1 MKNRTARIL
10 ATILGGWFGLHR
22 YLNHQIA
29 LGVLYTF
36 TFGLF
41 GIGWIFDICKAF
53 LSSDR
58 SVQTKCIN
66 TIIPGTTKKNSLLS
80 VVGIC
85 LSRFFHKKHAFE
97 HENIKVVE
105 KAAFPDFYIV
115 LDVETPNKQ
124 NNRISQIGLLL
135 VKEGHIIENH
145 STLINPEV
153 AFSTINQRIT
163 GIDSS
168 IVVNSPKFNEYWN
181 SVKALFEN
189 YVVVAH
195 NASFDLAV
203 LCKTLNHYKL
213 VIPRLQ
219 YVCTYKEAQKLFPQA
234 DRYSLSSLAKYL
246 NIEFSNAHNA
256 ESDATVCYQILEK
269 MKEIKHQFS
278 PIDYKFINNENVYTQ
293 TVGNDI
299 SYADVIDLPFA
310 DNFDFVFKNRRFVL
324 TGLFTHVSR
333 DTVAEYITSN
343 DGIITESVSG
353 KTDFLI
359 VGSKSDPAWKY
370 GNYGLKIEKAISL
383 LNENCS
389 KIQIIRE
396 SLIADYININS
407 K

>member
-1 MKNRTARIL
+1 M
-10 ATILGGWFGLHR
+10 
-22 YLNHQIA
+22 
-29 LGVLYTF
+29 
-36 TFGLF
+36 
-41 GIGWIFDICKAF
+41 
-53 LSSDR
+53 
-58 SVQTKCIN
+58 
-66 TIIPGTTKKNSLLS
+66 KKNSLMS
-80 VVGIC
+80 IVSIC
-85 LSRFFHKKHAFE
+85 LSRLFPKKYTFE
-97 HENIKVVE
+97 HNNIKLVE
-105 KAAFPDFYIV
+105 KAAFPDSYIV
-115 LDVETPNKQ
+115 LDVETPDKQ

-135 VKEGHIIENH
+135 VKEGHIIENR

-153 AFSTINQRIT
+153 AFSAINQRIT
-163 GIDSS
+163 GIDSFM
-168 IVVNSPKFNEYWN
+168 VVNSPKFNEYWS
-181 SVKALFEN
+181 SVKSLFEN

-213 VIPRLQ
+213 SIPRLQ
-219 YVCTYKEAQKLFPQA
+219 YVCTYKEAQNLFPQA
-234 DRYSLSSLAKYL
+234 DRYTLSSLAKYL
-246 NIEFSNAHNA
+246 NIDFSNAHNA
-256 ESDATVCYQILEK
+256 ESDATVCYQILER

-278 PIDYKFINNENVYTQ
+278 PIDYKFIRNENVYTQ

-299 SYADVIDLPFA
+299 SYVDVTDLPFT
-310 DNFDFVFKNRRFVL
+310 DNFDFVFKNKRFVL

-370 GNYGLKIEKAISL
+370 GNYGIKIEKAIFL
-383 LNENCS
+383 LNEDCS